1 MLLNQKQYEEQTKI
15 FNKAATKIQD
25 LLEKTREEFDRG
37 EKNAMTTRLYM
48 GKASAFEESYNLFRS
63 YADIAG
69 HNEKISADTQIT
81 SKTKLISIHAKAIRM
96 LLESVGEIN
105 EDISNQLDLIESQ
118 VKKIDRV
125 LQEID

>member
-15 FNKAATKIQD
+15 FNKAANTIQD

-48 GKASAFEESYNLFRS
+48 GKSSAFEESYNLFRS

-105 EDISNQLDLIESQ
+105 EDISNQLDLLNH
-118 VKKIDRV
+118 R
-125 LQEID
+125 

>member
-15 FNKAATKIQD
+15 FNKAANTIQD

-37 EKNAMTTRLYM
+37 EKNAMTTSLYM
-48 GKASAFEESYNLFRS
+48 GKSSAFEESYNLFRS